1 MISKSLAILINSPV
15 REIPSPYM
23 ISTSAVLN
31 GGATLF
37 LTTLILVSLPMLLS
51 FWSPVPLICVF
62 PRTSKRT
69 EE

>member
-51 FWSPVPLICVF
+51 F
-62 PRTSKRT
+62 
-69 EE
+69 